1 MLPALAGQ
9 ETLYSW
15 CAAVHRRSV
24 SGSVTET
31 SRRLFGSH
39 TAALLHDFPARLGE
53 LTQRT
58 EGQIG
63 GPRELAIKHTLLGY
77 FLPFCD
83 AGVAETHL
91 ARVSAG
97 SVPDIKMRLG
107 IPASG
112 IGGYHPL
119 RCCKECIEADLRDI
133 GRPTWRICHQAPSA

>member
-1 MLPALAGQ
+1 VLDSELARP
-9 ETLYSW
+9 T
-15 CAAVHRRSV
+15 
-24 SGSVTET
+24 
-31 SRRLFGSH
+31 
-39 TAALLHDFPARLGE
+39 D
-53 LTQRT
+53 LTFS
-58 EGQIG
+58 
-63 GPRELAIKHTLLGY
+63 PLSELAIKHTLLGY